1 MKYLK
6 GLMLPAVVLLAAV
19 GVVLPILEAVQE
31 ERCQVFHA
39 AVIEADLLGI
49 GSADEILEQHP
60 DQTAYLLK
68 HPLKLL
74 RICLAAEP
82 ELATDQ
88 QRRLNRLLAAAAY
101 ESLTDRALDESPES
115 IRETLSRQD
124 PKLSK
129 KLAE

>member
-1 MKYLK
+1 MKMLK
-6 GLMLPAVVLLAAV
+6 GLVLPAVVLLLAA
-19 GVVLPILEAVQE
+19 GVVMPILEAVQA
-31 ERCQVFHA
+31 ERCQISHSE
-39 AVIEADLLGI
+39 ILEADLLGVRQ
-49 GSADEILEQHP
+49 ADEILEQHP

-74 RICLAAEP
+74 SICLAAEP

-101 ESLTDRALDESPES
+101 ERLTDRALDESPGS

-124 PKLSK
+124 PKLSER
-129 KLAE
+129 LAE